1 MSKEE
6 TSKKKNEYIQL
17 ANQLLE
23 KFDASREKF
32 IYFLLAA
39 SGASLGYIIPKISN
53 DISNIVFI
61 TNYIAVILFSI
72 SFYCGCKS
80 LNLRSERIE
89 RNSNVYATLRKTVIV
104 EDGKTYIQHDENT
117 FIPKDDVMKGIGD
130 EIYKMLVIK
139 YNRYERIQYISL
151 IFAAIV
157 FSSGAVI
164 EKLFKIICAS

>member
-61 TNYIAVILFSI
+61 ANYIAVILFSI

-89 RNSNVYATLRKTVIV
+89 RNSNVYATLRKNVIV
-104 EDGKTYIQHDENT
+104 ENGKTYIQHDENT
-117 FIPKDDVMKGIGD
+117 FLSKDDVMNGIG
-130 EIYKMLVIK
+130 EELYKSLVIK
-139 YNRYERIQYISL
+139 YNFYEKVQYVSL
-151 IFAAIV
+151 ICAAIV
-157 FSSGAVI
+157 FSSGGVI
-164 EKLFKIICAS
+164 EKVITIICVA